1 MEQVQRLIIGN
12 NVYDANDDELE
23 AEVNPYLSNLVQ
35 KEKTAK
41 DGKAAIITA
50 TQNKSGINIENNT
63 YAEVI
68 NALNNIKV
76 TSFSVPNLILYPY
89 YEIFPFSNNLE
100 IKDNK
105 TISFEDYL
113 SSSFTSPIS
122 PAVMYLDRTVI
133 PETPN
138 VQTNIK
144 FEMQINLTIGEGDGA
159 ISPLMRIYNNYSSG
173 NAIWLSLSKLSSTS
187 LFLEYQSGY
196 SYSSTST
203 KTITID
209 ISNYNYFEIESIHN
223 ASLGDK
229 SNKINIYGGIREEDS
244 LSVSGYKPIS
254 KKLLYTITVESNHS
268 YLISNNFGIS
278 LGGSD
283 VIINSASTFN
293 TSEVFIGDIGIRY
306 TDDYNSTVIGS
317 TNFLDMEVTS

>member
-1 MEQVQRLIIGN
+1 MEPVQRLIIGN
-12 NVYDANDDELE
+12 NVYDSNDDELE
-23 AEVNPYLSNLVQ
+23 AEVTPYLSNLVQ

-50 TQNKSGINIENNT
+50 TQNKSGITIKNNT

-89 YEIFPFSNNLE
+89 YETFPFSNNLE

-105 TISFEDYL
+105 TISFENYL

-122 PAVMYLDRTVI
+122 PAVLYLDRTII

-138 VQTNIK
+138 VQTNIR
-144 FEMQINLTIGEGDGA
+144 FEIQVNLTIGEGNGD
-159 ISPLMRIYNNYSSG
+159 ISPLIKAYSYDTS
-173 NAIWLSLSKLSSTS
+173 NSIWFTLSKLSNTS
-187 LFLEYQSGY
+187 LFLEYREG
-196 SYSSTST
+196 SSMTST

-223 ASLGDK
+223 ASFGDR

-268 YLISNNFGIS
+268 YLISDNFVIS

-306 TDDYNSTVIGS
+306 TDDYNSTLIGN
-317 TNFLDMEVTS
+317 TNFLDMEVTE